1 MGIEY
6 LLSELDKQTK
16 FKGNLKDDALL
27 YLLQDGVDYALD
39 ILKLAKAINAK
50 ISIETEGLAK
60 GGINDD
66 SGTGT
71 INVPKATKEQVI
83 DGKSDDVAVT
93 PASLAAKLEVV
104 VKNATED
111 EAGITETATQE
122 ETDAGLDRFR
132 YITPKT
138 LTNSQQL
145 KDIIKL
151 INDLD
156 LSGTGIKT
164 IKGNNT
170 STPHS
175 GDNVELDLDSDFG
188 GAKKNGD
195 KNNNFNVKD
204 ATADQHAVSFK
215 QLKDAAT
222 GVSYT
227 AFGTPIVIH
236 PKAQLPSNIVVDLN
250 VSGHGIP
257 DGALV
262 FVNFTA
268 YPDIAGTARPNEKI
282 YGLINHGDSNTIAT
296 SDNANFECAGEDN
309 GSRTFGASGQ
319 VSVVVKNQKINVSRT
334 KADGK
339 DLCYFSA
346 AISGWLGS

>member
-1 MGIEY
+1 MSIEY

-122 ETDAGLDRFR
+122 ETDAGLDHFR

-145 KDIIKL
+145 KDIIEQLNTLDQEVKAFLSDAVPVGL
-151 INDLD
+151 IASWPLPTKPDGVFWDICDGDDFDKAANPKMAILYPSGKKPDLRGRVIEYYKSD
-156 LSGTGIKT
+156 AEGAVGSLQAGSIGEHTHD
-164 IKGNNT
+164 NT
-170 STPHS
+170 HGHSAEQDEHNHPSKPGQRLPVDGLPH
-175 GDNVELDLDSDFG
+175 GDNVDISSSSTSG
-188 GAKKNGD
+188 
-195 KNNNFNVKD
+195 
-204 ATADQHAVSFK
+204 H
-215 QLKDAAT
+215 
-222 GVSYT
+222 Y
-227 AFGTPIVIH
+227 
-236 PKAQLPSNIVVDLN
+236 VDLGDAFEPAKPD
-250 VSGHGIP
+250 VRVESHSG
-257 DGALV
+257 
-262 FVNFTA
+262 NT
-268 YPDIAGTARPNEKI
+268 
-282 YGLINHGDSNTIAT
+282 GLSGSGRNTVDRYIGVAVIRM
-296 SDNANFECAGEDN
+296 G
-309 GSRTFGASGQ
+309 
-319 VSVVVKNQKINVSRT
+319 
-334 KADGK
+334 
-339 DLCYFSA
+339 
-346 AISGWLGS
+346 